1 MLLTGTPDLTAQFLN
16 GQTLIVQNIYR
27 GGIYSTDT
35 LVVDSTPGV
44 VELPNWQNFLS
55 IDAFDVDATRASILI
70 RVILGRPVGGISNQ
84 IVFTKSALAPFTN
97 LTLGAFDLPG
107 VTSSRLTYD
116 ANTIS
121 FDLGGLYFDPT
132 NFVRIDI
139 PAFPREIP
147 FLTLAVSEMRLCW
160 PSVSNKTYQVQYRS
174 DLTTNEW
181 ADLSAPVPGN
191 GGTNCVTDAVGGP
204 RRFYQVIALP

>member
-1 MLLTGTPDLTAQFLN
+1 MAGTSDGAAQFLS
-16 GQTLIVQNIYR
+16 GQTLIVQNIYQER
-27 GGIYSTDT
+27 IYSTDT
-35 LVVDSTPGV
+35 AVVDSTAGSIEVPA
-44 VELPNWQNFLS
+44 WQNFLS
-55 IDAFDVDATRASILI
+55 IDAFDIDATRASILI
-70 RVILGRPVGGISNQ
+70 RVTFGRPVCCVSNLL
-84 IVFTKSALAPFTN
+84 VFTKSALAPFTN
-97 LTLGAFDLPG
+97 VTLGAYDLPG
-107 VTSSRLTYD
+107 VTPSRLTYT

-147 FLTLAVSEMRLCW
+147 FLTMAVSEVRLCW
-160 PSVSNKTYQVQYRS
+160 QSLSNKTYQVQYRS

-181 ADLSAPVPGN
+181 VNLSAPVTGN

-204 RRFYQVIALP
+204 RRFYQVIASP